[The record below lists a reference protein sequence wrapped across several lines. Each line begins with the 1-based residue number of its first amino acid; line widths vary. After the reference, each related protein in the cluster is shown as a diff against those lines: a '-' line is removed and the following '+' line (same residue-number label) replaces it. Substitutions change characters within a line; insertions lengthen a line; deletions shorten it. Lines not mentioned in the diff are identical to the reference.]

1 MCIRVNSWQK
11 RNMSNFSA
19 KLKVEIEAPEHGW
32 TNVKLS
38 TEENTYEFF
47 PSDVPIDS
55 ISELVNAMLEILNGN
70 NQSKVY
76 WNDEPIEH
84 NFIFSIEN
92 GYCNFKV
99 YEVFESVGGKKLIEK
114 FSFRATKYKVLR
126 PFWKA
131 LCDLKSK
138 QSLEDYEKHWGNP
151 FPTNEI
157 LEIKQKLKSLKDEQF

>member
-1 MCIRVNSWQK
+1 VAK
-11 RNMSNFSA
+11 KMSNFTS

-32 TNVKLS
+32 TNVKLNA
-38 TEENTYEFF
+38 EDNFYEFF

-55 ISELVNAMLEILNGN
+55 ISELVKAMLEILSGG

-76 WNDEPIEH
+76 WNDEPVEH
-84 NFIFSIEN
+84 NFIFTVEN
-92 GYCNFKV
+92 NLCEFKV
-99 YEVFESVGGKKLIEK
+99 YEVFESVVGKNLQER
-114 FSFRATKYKVLR
+114 FSFKGTKYDVLR

-131 LCDLKSK
+131 LSEMKSK

-151 FPTNEI
+151 FPINEI